1 VNHQTLTPPGSD
13 ERALDELEAEF
24 LRCASVWPSTLEID
38 AAEMLAPAIGSVDQ
52 PACAGSYLRSRYGGC
67 CH

>member
-1 VNHQTLTPPGSD
+1 MSNQTLTAPGSD
-13 ERALDELEAEF
+13 ERALEELEAEF

-38 AAEMLAPAIGSVDQ
+38 AAEMLAPAIISVDQ
-52 PACAGSYLRSRYGGC
+52 PVCGSYIRSRYGGC